1 MTCHGLGYFLTGNV
15 HERIAWGLSILLVMT
30 FASYMV
36 KGYIDRYLRFE
47 IRTEIRYDEN
57 STTTLPTLILCLHS
71 TLNSVFACY
80 NEKLIFN
87 GLPCSRNATH
97 TTTLRFRF
105 NDHGEFK
112 NATSIGNNCHVVND
126 NGLVSLSGPDEN
138 IQLLLEANASMQPL
152 LMVLLSHAEYQSR
165 EHKLLPTDN
174 FLFFYPGLHQL
185 HVKQTK
191 LTRVEYPYKPNC
203 TKQNLSPNPFS
214 TRYSQRTCL
223 MSCLLKRWIYQ
234 CGDVPDTYRDYNS
247 NGIRP
252 YLSTSYEDRWN
263 CLAQVLVNTNV
274 GNCGCQLACEETQYK
289 TREQTFKRWK
299 NISSWNIN
307 VFNEETKEIV
317 QVPDYPL
324 ADCLG
329 AIGGIMGLAIG
340 ASSLSF
346 VELIIYFI
354 MNFRRKAY

>member
-1 MTCHGLGYFLTGNV
+1 MITDD
-15 HERIAWGLSILLVMT
+15 LV
-30 FASYMV
+30 
-36 KGYIDRYLRFE
+36 K
-47 IRTEIRYDEN
+47 
-57 STTTLPTLILCLHS
+57 
-71 TLNSVFACY
+71 
-80 NEKLIFN
+80 
-87 GLPCSRNATH
+87 
-97 TTTLRFRF
+97 
-105 NDHGEFK
+105 
-112 NATSIGNNCHVVND
+112 
-126 NGLVSLSGPDEN
+126 
-138 IQLLLEANASMQPL
+138 
-152 LMVLLSHAEYQSR
+152 
-165 EHKLLPTDN
+165 
-174 FLFFYPGLHQL
+174 FFYPGLHQL

-354 MNFRRKAY
+354 MNFRRKAYWVSNLNIVEANTNNIMSWMKQFVLYGPFSFDPSAALRGTLPKWFFFSIFLI